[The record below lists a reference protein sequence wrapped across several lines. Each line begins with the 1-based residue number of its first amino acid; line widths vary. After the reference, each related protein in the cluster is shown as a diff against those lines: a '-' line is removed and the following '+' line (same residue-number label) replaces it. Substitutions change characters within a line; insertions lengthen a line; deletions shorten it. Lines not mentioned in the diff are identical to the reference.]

1 MKVLHIINALAVGG
15 AERLLVDSLPIMKS
29 MGVDVSV
36 VLLVSSGSNFEEQLR
51 DAGITVEALN
61 LRLGEYDPRM
71 PFWLRRYV
79 RRADVV
85 HVHLFPS
92 QYWAAMAHIA
102 CRKSVLITT
111 EHSTSNT
118 RARHWLTSVIDHW
131 IYGMYDGI
139 ICISE
144 ATANF
149 MRRRAPRSV
158 QIATIEN
165 GVVLPDVGKVAK
177 DCGLKRADVVS
188 GVADSDFL
196 MLQVARFSDQKNQD
210 CVIRALPLLPANVHV
225 AFAGYGVRLDACRD
239 LAERLGVAN
248 RAHFLG
254 MRDDIARLWSV
265 ADIGVMSS
273 QWEGFGLA
281 AVEGMAY
288 AKPVIASAVP
298 GLADVVKHE
307 SLLFA
312 PDDEHALAD
321 KAMKLYSNQAH
332 RKDLGE
338 WCRQRAQMFDIRT
351 MVGKYIEFYKAQL
364 VRKINK

>member
-15 AERLLVDSLPIMKS
+15 AERLLVDSLPIMKE
-29 MGVDVSV
+29 MGIDVSV
-36 VLLVSSGSNFEEQLR
+36 VLIVSSGGKFEEQLR
-51 DAGITVEALN
+51 GAGIKVEALN
-61 LRLGEYDPRM
+61 LKFGEYDPRISLK
-71 PFWLRRYV
+71 LRRYV
-79 RRADVV
+79 RGADVV

-92 QYWAAMAHIA
+92 QYWAALTHVA
-102 CRKSVLITT
+102 CRESVLVTT

-118 RARHWLTSVIDHW
+118 RARHWLTSKIDRLV
-131 IYGMYDGI
+131 YGMYDGI
-139 ICISE
+139 ICISD

-149 MRRRAPRSV
+149 MRRRVPHSV

-165 GVVLPDVGKVAK
+165 GVVLPDVGKVV
-177 DCGLKRADVVS
+177 CGLKRSDVVS

-210 CVIRALPLLPANVHV
+210 CVIRALPLLPQNIHV
-225 AFAGYGVRLDACRD
+225 AFAGYGVRLEACRE
-239 LAERLGVAN
+239 LAAKLGVAG

-254 MRDDIARLWSV
+254 MRSDISRLWSV

-298 GLADVVKHE
+298 GLADVVGHD

-312 PDDEHALAD
+312 PDDEHALAE
-321 KAMKLYSNQAH
+321 KAMALYSDDKY
-332 RKDLGE
+332 RKKLGE
-338 WCRQRAQMFDIRT
+338 WCRQRAQKFDIRT
-351 MVGKYIEFYKAQL
+351 MTGAYIDFYKAQMAQKL
-364 VRKINK
+364 NK